1 MLSPILAM
9 DVQALFDRFGIHT
22 DAFIAHSIAFI
33 ILAVVVV
40 KFGIK
45 PIAAQLEER
54 RKRIEEG
61 EAMRAESERVLAD
74 VKESSKGIVAEAR
87 DQAQV
92 QLEKAKEMATRLQD
106 EAATKAAADAR
117 TTLDNAAK
125 QAEFE
130 AQQQRE
136 ALRADFTRL
145 VAAATSQVTGK
156 VLSEEDHA
164 RINEEAIAQL

>member
-1 MLSPILAM
+1 M

-22 DAFIAHSIAFI
+22 DAFIAHTIAFC
-33 ILAVVVV
+33 ILAAVVV

-45 PIAAQLEER
+45 PVAAQLEER

-61 EAMRAESERVLAD
+61 EAMRDESERVLAD
-74 VKESSKGIVAEAR
+74 VKATSEVIVIEAR
-87 DQAQV
+87 DKAQV
-92 QLEKAKEMATRLQD
+92 QLEKAKDMATRMQE
-106 EAATKAAADAR
+106 EAATKASADAR
-117 TTLDNAAK
+117 TILVNAEK
-125 QAEFE
+125 QAAFE

-156 VLSEEDHA
+156 VLSPEDHA
-164 RINEEAIAQL
+164 RINEEAIQQL